1 MPGKGDKMTVW
12 DDKGKHKLRKYYLT
26 MYLKEACVLYLES
39 CKNEDD
45 KCFLSN
51 FVISTQRLC
60 FFQVPK
66 EQCKCHVH
74 ENLFLKLEATR
85 FSYESSWLQTV
96 LCDISPNSPCWNNT
110 CENCKDGKKLIP
122 TKGLN
127 ASTCYKQWEYIEA
140 PSHSKN
146 EDDDT
151 YKKIAIV
158 VVKEVRVG
166 EVLNKFEE
174 SFTKVKERQNVKQSQ
189 ADEFQND
196 LNDALVRVSQI
207 DYALEYQCELQKRT
221 MAALWTRGSVNLFT
235 CATCHNSI
243 IKTMLFCTNYKGKD
257 KFSTWLYLSMLYR
270 DHILSSDEVET
281 EVVWSDGSSSEF
293 KNQYIHLLMPELS
306 NKYIKPFI
314 WKFSATSYGK
324 GVVDGGTV
332 NPVYTR
338 NHESW

>member
-1 MPGKGDKMTVW
+1 M
-12 DDKGKHKLRKYYLT
+12 
-26 MYLKEACVLYLES
+26 
-39 CKNEDD
+39 
-45 KCFLSN
+45 
-51 FVISTQRLC
+51 
-60 FFQVPK
+60 
-66 EQCKCHVH
+66 
-74 ENLFLKLEATR
+74 
-85 FSYESSWLQTV
+85 QTV

-127 ASTCYKQWEYIEA
+127 ATTCYKQWEYIEA

-281 EVVWSDGSSSEF
+281 EVVWPDGSSSEF
-293 KNQYIHLLMPELS
+293 KNQCTHLLMPQLS

-314 WKFSATSYGK
+314 WKFSATYYGK
-324 GVVDGGTV
+324 GVVNGGTV

-338 NHESW
+338 KS